1 MAKII
6 NFDMDGTLDDL
17 YGVENWLDKLR
28 ARDSSP
34 YDDAVPLVHLS
45 TIARYIHKAQHNGYT
60 VNIISWLSKDSDP
73 LYDMEVRYAK
83 CGWLKKHLPSVDF
96 DNIIIVPY
104 GVPKHTLSTGIL
116 FDDEQQNRI
125 AWNDADEDNHAYDE
139 TCILD
144 VLKLIAAGEL

>member
-17 YGVENWLDKLR
+17 YGVENWLPKLR
-28 ARDSSP
+28 AFDPTP
-34 YDDAVPLVHLS
+34 YTDAIPCLQLS
-45 TIARYIHKAQHNGYT
+45 LLARYIHKVQARGYT
-60 VNIISWLSKDSDP
+60 VNIVSWLSKDPDP
-73 LYDMEVRYAK
+73 AYGEAVTAAK
-83 CGWLKKHLPSVDF
+83 MAWLKKHLPSVDF

-139 TCILD
+139 TCIFQ